1 MLRIDKVYQS
11 IGFLFLILKLENE
24 KVMEYRNFW
33 KGWTGGDRI
42 DRSNIDGSQV
52 SILGIKCLDPTHRR
66 LYYKVEILGGFFS

>member
-52 SILGIKCLDPTHRR
+52 YIL
-66 LYYKVEILGGFFS
+66 